1 MADKTA
7 TLMAL
12 DTQSQGAIAPYL
24 SAVDT
29 SALQGPMAAL
39 FSRIAATMPWA
50 PSNLAYVG
58 QQVLA
63 QGAFPRLRAF
73 VPGEKRPAWLMDDA
87 HYTQWRKM
95 ITDLYKPIDLAFTS
109 QNSAL
114 AAAEAQSAANNT
126 AVWDTIA
133 TYSGEAALEK
143 LWQDLENALTAIK
156 LQRDA
161 AYLAISTATE
171 VINTHPNIP
180 VALSSQ
186 TEAVRAQVS
195 ALDAK
200 ARAVLAP
207 IPTASKEAG
216 LGAIPIIL
224 AGVAAVTVAAVATAA
239 WAIVAEF
246 ASVQKVAAAN
256 AQQVLMWRDQ
266 QDQTAYNAGQIT
278 SAELTARRREN
289 VDAANNIVTA
299 QGAAAVGKAAGE
311 AGRGVG
317 SGIAMALGGLAVFG
331 LAALLIV
338 RFAKPKK

>member
-39 FSRIAATMPWA
+39 FSRIASTMPWA
-50 PSNLAYVG
+50 PSNLGYIG

-73 VPGEKRPAWLMDDA
+73 VPGEKRPAWLADDTR
-87 HYTQWRKM
+87 YTQWRKM
-95 ITDLYKPIDLAFTS
+95 ITDIYRPIDLAFTS
-109 QNSAL
+109 QNLAL
-114 AAAEAQSAANNT
+114 AAAETQAAANNT

-133 TYSGEAALEK
+133 TYSGQAALEK
-143 LWQDLENALTAIK
+143 IWQDLENALLAIK

-161 AYLAISTATE
+161 ANLAISTATE
-171 VINTHPNIP
+171 VINTHPNVP
-180 VALSSQ
+180 TNLVSQ
-186 TEAVRAQVS
+186 TESVRAKVA

-216 LGAIPIIL
+216 LGGLPIIIAGL
-224 AGVAAVTVAAVATAA
+224 AAATVAAVATAA

-256 AQQVLMWRDQ
+256 AQQVLSWRDQ
-266 QDQTAYNAGQIT
+266 QDQTDYNAGRIT
-278 SAELTARRREN
+278 AAELTARRRDN

-311 AGRGVG
+311 AGRGIG
-317 SGIAMALGGLAVFG
+317 SGIAMALGGVAVFG
-331 LAALLIV
+331 IAALLIV
-338 RFAKPKK
+338 RFAKPR